1 MRSLVYDEL
10 YIGGRWQTPSTGQRL
25 SVISPHSEEPIG
37 ETPEAAPE
45 DVDKAVMAARK
56 AFDEGP
62 WPRLTPSERMEK
74 IEKLAAVYSGH
85 TDEMADL
92 ITAEMGSPRSFSRLG
107 QATGA
112 VAQMHLNLATARE
125 FPWVERRQGLFG
137 EVHVRR
143 APVGVVGAIV
153 PWNVPQFLIMPK
165 LIPALI
171 AGCTVVV
178 KPAPETP
185 LDAMWLAEMLD
196 EIDLPEG
203 VVSIIPGGR
212 ETGEALVRHPEVD
225 KISFTGSSSTGR
237 HIAALCG
244 EQLKRVSLELGGKSA
259 AIILDDADIDHTVKH
274 LKMASLMNNGQA
286 CVAQTRILVS
296 ERSHDEVVD
305 ALAEMMSGL
314 QVGDPADE
322 ATDIGPLVAQRQQ
335 DRVQG
340 YIKTG
345 VDEGARIVLGGM
357 DKPHDRGW
365 YVQPTL
371 FADANNEMRIA
382 REEIFGPVLTVLKYS
397 DERDAVRIAND
408 SDYGL
413 AGSVWTADVAHGLE
427 IAAEIRT
434 GTYGI
439 NMYTLDTSCPVRR
452 IQAIR
457 HRARVRLRGPVR
469 VRRAAVDGQRRQ
481 AAGAALSRS
490 TAMSEVVVERH
501 GAVQVCR
508 LNRPQERNGLTGALL
523 RQYLAALEEARTD
536 DAVRVVV
543 TTGEGDAFSAG
554 AGHERPR
561 RRIRPGRGSTCS
573 CTKSSGLT
581 DKLSTAERTFDRL
594 GIGRETLAIK
604 NFDKPLIA
612 AVNGAAA
619 GGGFALAMLHDIRLA
634 SERATF
640 TSAFVRIGLVAEMGL
655 SYTLPRAIGLEA
667 AMDMMFTGR
676 SVECRRSLEPSALF
690 DEDVPHERLM
700 DEAMA
705 YAEQI
710 AAQAPIAVQLA
721 KRTLARSLDNSFLA
735 QLELEWPYQVAAFD
749 TDDAREGIA
758 AFRERR
764 PPRFSGR

>member
-1 MRSLVYDEL
+1 VRSLVYDKL
-10 YIGGRWQTPSTGQRL
+10 YIGGRWQAPSTGQRL

-45 DVDKAVMAARK
+45 DVDKAVAAARS

-62 WPRLTPSERMEK
+62 WPRMSPSERMEK
-74 IEKLAAVYSGH
+74 VEKLAAVYGGQ

-125 FPWVERRQGLFG
+125 FPWDERRQGLFG

-185 LDAMWLAEMLD
+185 LDALWLAEMLD
-196 EIDLPEG
+196 EVDLPEG

-212 ETGEALVRHPEVD
+212 ETGEAVVRHPDVD

-237 HIAALCG
+237 RIAALCG

-259 AIILDDADIDHTVKH
+259 AIILDDADIDRTVKH

-296 ERSHDEVVD
+296 ERRHDDVVD
-305 ALAEMMSGL
+305 ALAEMMAGL
-314 QVGDPADE
+314 LVGDPADDD
-322 ATDIGPLVAQRQQ
+322 TDIGPLVAQRQQ

-345 VDEGARIVLGGM
+345 VAEGARIVLGGT
-357 DKPHDRGW
+357 DKPRDRGW

-397 DERDAVRIAND
+397 DEKDAVRIAND

-413 AGSVWTADVAHGLE
+413 AGSVWTADTAHGLE
-427 IAAEIRT
+427 IAGEIRT

-439 NMYTLDTSCPVRR
+439 NMYTLDTSCPFGGFK
-452 IQAIR
+452 Q
-457 HRARVRLRGPVR
+457 
-469 VRRAAVDGQRRQ
+469 
-481 AAGAALSRS
+481 S
-490 TAMSEVVVERH
+490 
-501 GAVQVCR
+501 
-508 LNRPQERNGLTGALL
+508 
-523 RQYLAALEEARTD
+523 
-536 DAVRVVV
+536 
-543 TTGEGDAFSAG
+543 
-554 AGHERPR
+554 
-561 RRIRPGRGSTCS
+561 
-573 CTKSSGLT
+573 
-581 DKLSTAERTFDRL
+581 
-594 GIGRETLAIK
+594 GIGRE
-604 NFDKPLIA
+604 F
-612 AVNGAAA
+612 G
-619 GGGFALAMLHDIRLA
+619 
-634 SERATF
+634 SE
-640 TSAFVRIGLVAEMGL
+640 GL
-655 SYTLPRAIGLEA
+655 SEYVELQSTVSADKLPEIRA
-667 AMDMMFTGR
+667 
-676 SVECRRSLEPSALF
+676 
-690 DEDVPHERLM
+690 
-700 DEAMA
+700 
-705 YAEQI
+705 
-710 AAQAPIAVQLA
+710 
-721 KRTLARSLDNSFLA
+721 
-735 QLELEWPYQVAAFD
+735 
-749 TDDAREGIA
+749 
-758 AFRERR
+758 
-764 PPRFSGR
+764 

>member
-1 MRSLVYDEL
+1 MGAAVLPGGIRVRSLVYEKL
-10 YIGGRWQTPSTGQRL
+10 YIGGRWQTPSTRQRL
-25 SVISPHSEEPIG
+25 SVISPHSEKPIG

-45 DVDKAVMAARK
+45 DVDKAVMAARR

-62 WPRLTPSERMEK
+62 WPRLMPLERMEK

-112 VAQMHLNLATARE
+112 LAQMHLNMATARE

-185 LDAMWLAEMLD
+185 LDALWLAEMLD

-237 HIAALCG
+237 QIAMLCG

-259 AIILDDADIDHTVKH
+259 AIILDDAEIDHTVKH

-296 ERSHDEVVD
+296 ERRNGEVVD

-314 QVGDPADE
+314 QVGDPADD
-322 ATDIGPLVAQRQQ
+322 ATDIGPLVARRQQ

-371 FADANNEMRIA
+371 FADA
-382 REEIFGPVLTVLKYS
+382 
-397 DERDAVRIAND
+397 RDADRPRGDLRPGADGPQILRRARRRPHRQRQRVR
-408 SDYGL
+408 
-413 AGSVWTADVAHGLE
+413 AGRFGVDGRCRPRSGDRRRDPRRHLRHQHVHARHQLS
-427 IAAEIRT
+427 
-434 GTYGI
+434 
-439 NMYTLDTSCPVRR
+439 LRR

-469 VRRAAVDGQRRQ
+469 VRRAAVDSQRRQ
-481 AAGAALSRS
+481 AAGAALSLGAPRS
-490 TAMSEVVVERH
+490 AKSWSSDTAT
-501 GAVQVCR
+501 CR
-508 LNRPQERNGLTGALL
+508 
-523 RQYLAALEEARTD
+523 
-536 DAVRVVV
+536 
-543 TTGEGDAFSAG
+543 SAG
-554 AGHERPR
+554 ST
-561 RRIRPGRGSTCS
+561 GR
-573 CTKSSGLT
+573 
-581 DKLSTAERTFDRL
+581 
-594 GIGRETLAIK
+594 
-604 NFDKPLIA
+604 
-612 AVNGAAA
+612 
-619 GGGFALAMLHDIRLA
+619 
-634 SERATF
+634 
-640 TSAFVRIGLVAEMGL
+640 TSA
-655 SYTLPRAIGLEA
+655 TP
-667 AMDMMFTGR
+667 
-676 SVECRRSLEPSALF
+676 
-690 DEDVPHERLM
+690 
-700 DEAMA
+700 
-705 YAEQI
+705 
-710 AAQAPIAVQLA
+710 
-721 KRTLARSLDNSFLA
+721 
-735 QLELEWPYQVAAFD
+735 
-749 TDDAREGIA
+749 
-758 AFRERR
+758 
-764 PPRFSGR
+764 